1 MMYHVFSF
9 GGALFYLN
17 SCICINKK
25 ILFLGQLKFISILIV
40 SYYKLAVIIYI
51 HRR

>member
-17 SCICINKK
+17 SCIRINKK
-25 ILFLGQLKFISILIV
+25 NIVLGPVK
-40 SYYKLAVIIYI
+40 IYI
-51 HRR
+51 NFHCILLLANY